1 MCNSD
6 GLNIIAHPQH
16 RDNHGICS
24 GNTGVVKIDK
34 FLKGVYPMSNCF
46 GVNHNRGNNVPV
58 MNTMVISNQNTKM
71 SHQNAVNYINTR

>member
-34 FLKGVYPMSNCF
+34 FLKGVYPMSNYF
-46 GVNHNRGNNVPV
+46 GVDHNGGNHDHGRIFIITLKTDEP
-58 MNTMVISNQNTKM
+58 KCDY
-71 SHQNAVNYINTR
+71 HQFVLP